1 MAAPNIVGVVSIF
14 GRTAGL
20 TPANTTAN
28 VLLANPAS
36 SGKVFKV
43 NLIMAA
49 NINGTSAVD
58 TTIAYN
64 TAASGGGT
72 SFAIISTAS
81 VPADAS
87 LIVIDKSTTFYLE
100 ENTSI
105 VVTSGTSGQIAYTV
119 SYEEI
124 S

>member
-1 MAAPNIVGVVSIF
+1 MAAPNIVGVSSIY

-36 SGKVFKV
+36 SNKVFKI

-49 NINGTSAVD
+49 NINGSSAVD
-58 TTIAYN
+58 TTVAWN
-64 TAASGGGT
+64 TTATGNGT

-87 LIVIDKSTTFYLE
+87 LIVVDKSTTFYLE
-100 ENTSI
+100 ENESI
-105 VVTSGTSGQIAYTV
+105 LVTSGTSGQIAYTV